1 MTNEETFQKLS
12 DMRLHAFSRALREQ
26 FDTPDS
32 YGHLGFEDRVGI
44 LVDRE
49 WTEREARSLTRRLQL
64 ARLRD
69 RTAAVEDID
78 FGHPRGLDRNLVR
91 RLSNCEWIT
100 KKQNLVI
107 TGSTGCGKTFVACA
121 FGQKACRE
129 GFSVIY
135 RRVPR
140 MLNELHIA
148 HGDGSLPRLLA
159 RWAKTD
165 LLILDDWGLA
175 PLTVQHRHDLLEV
188 IEDRHGERSTIIAAQ
203 LPLKDWHKYIGDPA
217 VADAALDRI
226 VHSAH
231 HITMSGDSMRKKRA
245 QPTAAS
251 GQETNTR

>member
-1 MTNEETFQKLS
+1 MTNEETFQKLG
-12 DMRLHAFSRALREQ
+12 DLRLHAFCRALREQ
-26 FDTPDS
+26 LDS
-32 YGHLGFEDRVGI
+32 LDSFAHLGFEDRIGI

-69 RTAAVEDID
+69 RVASVEDID

-91 RLSNCEWIT
+91 RLSSCEWIK

-107 TGSTGCGKTFVACA
+107 TGSTGCGKTFIACA
-121 FGQKACRE
+121 FGHKACRE
-129 GFSVIY
+129 GFSVVY

-140 MLNELHIA
+140 MLSEMHIA

-165 LLILDDWGLA
+165 VLILDDWGLA
-175 PLTVQHRHDLLEV
+175 PLTTQHRHDLLEV

-203 LPLKDWHKYIGDPA
+203 LPLKDWHTYFGDPA

-231 HITMSGDSMRKKRA
+231 QIAMSGDSMRKKRSKLSA
-245 QPTAAS
+245 QSEA
-251 GQETNTR
+251 ETKA

>member
-1 MTNEETFQKLS
+1 MTDDETFQKLS
-12 DMRLHAFSRALREQ
+12 EMRMHGLVRALREQ
-26 FDTPDS
+26 LDNPET
-32 YGHLGFEDRVGI
+32 YTAMAFEDRVGMLI
-44 LVDRE
+44 DRE
-49 WTEREARSLTRRLQL
+49 WSEREARSLTRRLQL

-78 FGHPRGLDRNLVR
+78 FAHPRGLDRNLMR
-91 RLSNCEWIT
+91 RLSSCEWIK
-100 KKQNLVI
+100 KKQNLLI

-129 GFSVIY
+129 GFSVLY

-140 MLNELHIA
+140 MLSELHIA

-175 PLTVQHRHDLLEV
+175 PLNAQHRHDLLEV

-203 LPLKDWHKYIGDPA
+203 LPVKEWHKYIGDPA

-231 HITMSGDSMRKKRA
+231 QITMSGDSMRKKRSKL
-245 QPTAAS
+245 S
-251 GQETNTR
+251 GPSESETME

>member
-12 DMRLHAFSRALREQ
+12 DMRLHALSRALREQ
-26 FDTPDS
+26 LDNPDS
-32 YGHLGFEDRVGI
+32 YAHLSFEDRVGI

-69 RTAAVEDID
+69 RGAAVEDID

-91 RLSNCEWIT
+91 RLSSCEWIK

-140 MLNELHIA
+140 MLSEMHIA

-165 LLILDDWGLA
+165 LLILDDWGLT
-175 PLTVQHRHDLLEV
+175 PLNAQHRHDVLEV

-231 HITMSGDSMRKKRA
+231 HITMSGDSMRKKRSKLSA
-245 QPTAAS
+245 QSESET
-251 GQETNTR
+251 QER

>member
-69 RTAAVEDID
+69 RAAAVEDID

-188 IEDRHGERSTIIAAQ
+188 IEDRHGERATIIAAQ

-251 GQETNTR
+251 GQETNAR

>member
-1 MTNEETFQKLS
+1 MTNEETFQKLG
-12 DMRLHAFSRALREQ
+12 DLRLHAFCRALREQ
-26 FDTPDS
+26 LDTLDS
-32 YGHLGFEDRVGI
+32 FAHLGFEDRIGI

-49 WTEREARSLTRRLQL
+49 WTERETRSLTRRLQL

-69 RTAAVEDID
+69 RVASVEDID

-91 RLSNCEWIT
+91 RLSSCEWIK

-107 TGSTGCGKTFVACA
+107 TGSTGCGKTFIACA

-129 GFSVIY
+129 GFSVVY

-140 MLNELHIA
+140 MLSEMHIA

-165 LLILDDWGLA
+165 VLILDDWGLA
-175 PLTVQHRHDLLEV
+175 PLITQHRHDLLEV

-226 VHSAH
+226 VHNAH
-231 HITMSGDSMRKKRA
+231 QIAMSGDSMRKKRSKLSA
-245 QPTAAS
+245 QSEA
-251 GQETNTR
+251 ETKE

>member
-1 MTNEETFQKLS
+1 MTHEETFQKLS
-12 DMRLHAFSRALREQ
+12 EIRLPGFSRALREQ
-26 FDTPDS
+26 LDNPDS
-32 YGHLGFEDRVGI
+32 YQQLAFEDRLGI

-49 WTEREARSLTRRLQL
+49 GTDREARRLTRRLQM

-69 RTAAVEDID
+69 RAAAVEDID
-78 FGHPRGLDRNLVR
+78 FGHPRGLDHNLVR
-91 RLSNCEWIT
+91 RLSTCEWIQ

-140 MLNELHIA
+140 MLSELHIA

-175 PLTVQHRHDLLEV
+175 PLTTQHRHDLLEV
-188 IEDRHGERSTIIAAQ
+188 IEDRHGERATLIAAQ

-226 VHSAH
+226 IHSAH
-231 HITMSGDSMRKKRA
+231 HLAMHGESMRKKRSTLA
-245 QPTAAS
+245 LPSDKQ
-251 GQETNTR
+251 

>member
-12 DMRLHAFSRALREQ
+12 DIRLHAFSRALREQ
-26 FDTPDS
+26 LDNSDS
-32 YGHLGFEDRVGI
+32 YAHLSFEDRVGI

-69 RTAAVEDID
+69 RAAAVEDID
-78 FGHPRGLDRNLVR
+78 FGHPRGLDRTLIR
-91 RLSNCEWIT
+91 RLSSCEWIK
-100 KKQNLVI
+100 KKQNLLI

-129 GFSVIY
+129 GFSVVY

-140 MLNELHIA
+140 MLSELQIA

-175 PLTVQHRHDLLEV
+175 PLNAQHRHDVLEV

-203 LPLKDWHKYIGDPA
+203 LPVKDWHKYIGDPA

-226 VHSAH
+226 VHRAH
-231 HITMSGDSMRKKRA
+231 QITMSGDSMRKKRSKLSA
-245 QPTAAS
+245 QS
-251 GQETNTR
+251 ESETKER

>member
-1 MTNEETFQKLS
+1 MTDEETFQKLS
-12 DMRLHAFSRALREQ
+12 DMRLHALSRALREQ
-26 FDTPDS
+26 LEAPDTYTPLS
-32 YGHLGFEDRVGI
+32 FEDRLGM

-69 RTAAVEDID
+69 RGAALEDID
-78 FGHPRGLDRNLVR
+78 FGPARGLDRNLVR
-91 RLSNCEWIT
+91 RLSSCEWIK
-100 KKQNLVI
+100 KKQNLMI
-107 TGSTGCGKTFVACA
+107 TGSTGCGKTFLACA

-140 MLNELHIA
+140 MMSEMHIA
-148 HGDGSLPRLLA
+148 HGDGSLPRLLS

-175 PLTVQHRHDLLEV
+175 PLSAQHRHDLLEV
-188 IEDRHGERSTIIAAQ
+188 IEDRHGERSTLIAAQ
-203 LPLKDWHKYIGDPA
+203 LPLKEWHRYIGDPA

-231 HITMSGDSMRKKRA
+231 HITMTGDSMRKRRSKLSDPSEHER
-245 QPTAAS
+245 T
-251 GQETNTR
+251 ER

>member
-1 MTNEETFQKLS
+1 VKLRQYVS
-12 DMRLHAFSRALREQ
+12 G
-26 FDTPDS
+26 P
-32 YGHLGFEDRVGI
+32 
-44 LVDRE
+44 
-49 WTEREARSLTRRLQL
+49 
-64 ARLRD
+64 
-69 RTAAVEDID
+69 
-78 FGHPRGLDRNLVR
+78 P
-91 RLSNCEWIT
+91 
-100 KKQNLVI
+100 
-107 TGSTGCGKTFVACA
+107 GCGKTFVACA

-129 GFSVIY
+129 GFSVVY

-140 MLNELHIA
+140 MLSEMHIA

-175 PLTVQHRHDLLEV
+175 PLNAQHRHDVLEV

-231 HITMSGDSMRKKRA
+231 HIAMSGDSMRKKRSKLSA
-245 QPTAAS
+245 QS
-251 GQETNTR
+251 ESENTER